1 MNIPPGAQYY
11 IIKLEPENQ
20 SEDRSHQGIATGDRV
35 YFKQERPPVEYDGPF
50 PFKTYGSA
58 EEALASGD
66 PPPPQELYEATLGK
80 LFVWNVKNQSWDRCK
95 SPTIECMGWF
105 AVNFKIYRI
114 QEAVQ

>member
-50 PFKTYGSA
+50 PFKTNGSA